1 MAEFNQSAPVVV
13 FVEGN
18 IGSGK
23 STLVRALAAKY
34 ENHPDVH
41 FLQEPV
47 DEWKTIV
54 DENGVDIITNYYKD
68 QKAFAFK
75 FQMMA
80 YITRLN
86 GLKQIMKT
94 SKHKIIICERSL
106 YTDKNVFAQ
115 MLYDD
120 GIIDEIGYTIYNKWF
135 ECFMDIM
142 KETKYVYLNTP
153 PGVCEERIK
162 IRNRA
167 GEEGIPLE
175 YLEKLHEYHE
185 KWLNEDA
192 SLNLDGNI
200 TTDENVCVIERELI
214 NPLMNKK

>member
-1 MAEFNQSAPVVV
+1 MAEFNQSGPVVV

-23 STLVRALAAKY
+23 STLVRSLAAKY
-34 ENHPDVH
+34 ENHKDVY

-86 GLKQIMKT
+86 GLKQIYEDVK
-94 SKHKIIICERSL
+94 S
-106 YTDKNVFAQ
+106 YGD
-115 MLYDD
+115 
-120 GIIDEIGYTIYNKWF
+120 
-135 ECFMDIM
+135 
-142 KETKYVYLNTP
+142 YL
-153 PGVCEERIK
+153 
-162 IRNRA
+162 
-167 GEEGIPLE
+167 
-175 YLEKLHEYHE
+175 
-185 KWLNEDA
+185 
-192 SLNLDGNI
+192 
-200 TTDENVCVIERELI
+200 
-214 NPLMNKK
+214 